1 MTPHSPLWW
10 LLAFALA
17 VAIFWLARQ
26 LRAWKQTQAC
36 RAAPP
41 APLDANDLIRAFGG
55 EGL

>member
-1 MTPHSPLWW
+1 MTAHSPLWW
-10 LLAFALA
+10 LLALALVVA
-17 VAIFWLARQ
+17 VFWFARQ